1 MTNIRLP
8 RHFHGL
14 LLWGLSGVLL
24 MAAGA
29 QARASPVECRSVAAT
44 VKAVTD
50 PDAHYVT
57 TLFQFDDPNLQ
68 VLLSTSITV
77 TGTGLSCIVA
87 HLSGMARITDNYIVF
102 QVRVDGVPMQ
112 GHLSNFGSVPTP
124 VVAVL
129 YDDENEQL
137 YDPTK
142 VVSYNFFQRV
152 LPGQHLVEV
161 MVAAGSGIDV
171 TNYPTV
177 SSPVLTLEYR

>member
-1 MTNIRLP
+1 MTNQCSLRLAQKS
-8 RHFHGL
+8 FFWSLAGL
-14 LLWGLSGVLL
+14 MLLTASGQSI
-24 MAAGA
+24 AT
-29 QARASPVECRSVAAT
+29 PIECRSVASA

-50 PDAHYVT
+50 PDAHYIT
-57 TLFQFDDPNLQ
+57 TLFQFDDPNLER
-68 VLLSTSITV
+68 LLSTSITV
-77 TGTGLSCIVA
+77 SGTGLSCIIA

-112 GHLSNFGSVPTP
+112 GHLSSLGDVPTP
-124 VVAVL
+124 VVAVA
-129 YDDENEQL
+129 YDDENEQFS
-137 YDPTK
+137 DPTK

-152 LPGQHLVEV
+152 APGAHLVEV

>member
-1 MTNIRLP
+1 MNALYMP
-8 RHFHGL
+8 RPFHRSLFWIASGL
-14 LLWGLSGVLL
+14 MLLVSSGQIL
-24 MAAGA
+24 
-29 QARASPVECRSVAAT
+29 ARPVECRSSAGT

-57 TLFQFDDPNLQ
+57 TAFQLDDPNLQ
-68 VLLSTSITV
+68 VLLSTSVTV
-77 TGTGLSCIVA
+77 SGTGLSCIVA

-112 GHLSNFGSVPTP
+112 GHLSSFGLVLTP

-129 YDDENEQL
+129 YDDENEQFS
-137 YDPTK
+137 DPTK
-142 VVSYNFFQRV
+142 VVSYNFFQKV
-152 LPGQHLVEV
+152 APGTHLVEV